1 MNSFT
6 SSREKKR
13 YVREMFNGI
22 FDKYDFLNHL
32 LSAGVDKRWRR
43 KAIVISGLKQGEF
56 FLDVA
61 CGTGDLSIEA
71 SKRKPGKI
79 VAVDFAEKM
88 LAAFIEK
95 KQKSNFDGMIEIVQA
110 DAEKLPFNGRTFDV
124 VSVAFGVRNFGDMQA
139 GLKEMHRVL
148 KENGRVV
155 VLEFSKPKIVI
166 FRSLYFFYFRRILP
180 LIGRI
185 FSPYGKAY
193 NYLPESV
200 SAFPDGKE
208 FEGEMAKAGFREVK
222 SIPLTFGI
230 ATLYV
235 GKS

>member
-6 SSREKKR
+6 SSKEKRK
-13 YVREMFNGI
+13 YVRNMFNSI
-22 FDKYDFLNHL
+22 FERYDFLNHL

-43 KAIVISGLKQGEF
+43 KAIIISGLNQGES

-71 SKRKPGKI
+71 SKRKPEKI
-79 VAVDFAEKM
+79 VAIDFAEKM
-88 LAAFIEK
+88 LRGFVEK
-95 KQKSNFDGMIEIVQA
+95 KRKLNLDGIIDIVQG
-110 DAEKLPFNGRTFDV
+110 DAEKLPFAEGMFDV
-124 VSVAFGVRNFGDMQA
+124 ASVAFGVRNFGDTGA
-139 GLKEMHRVL
+139 GLREMHRVL
-148 KENGRVV
+148 KKNGRLV
-155 VLEFSKPKIVI
+155 VLEFSKPNRPI

-208 FEGEMAKAGFREVK
+208 FEEEMVKAGFHDIK

-230 ATLYV
+230 ATVYV
-235 GKS
+235 GKA